1 MMVTTPTVTATAESP
16 IRIAQT
22 QRRRS
27 SMMVR
32 KGDLAGRGRCVNHAS
47 GARAGVLS
55 DLPNRNGPR

>member
-1 MMVTTPTVTATAESP
+1 
-16 IRIAQT
+16 
-22 QRRRS
+22 
-27 SMMVR
+27 MMVR